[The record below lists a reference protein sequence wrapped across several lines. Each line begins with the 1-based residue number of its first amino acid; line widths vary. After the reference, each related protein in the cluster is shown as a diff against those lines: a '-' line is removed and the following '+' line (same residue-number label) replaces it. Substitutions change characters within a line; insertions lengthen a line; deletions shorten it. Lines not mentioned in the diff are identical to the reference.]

1 MSVRQGCFYILFEMP
16 ASPPTGESRPLPAT
30 ARGQRA
36 RAQIVDAAATLMY
49 QNGASTTSLDDVL
62 AAAGAGKGQMYH
74 YFDGKADLVAAVI
87 ERQLELVLAAQQPEL
102 DHTDSWEGIQAW
114 MAGILRAQS
123 RGGGPFGCPLG
134 TIAAELKND
143 ETFRPSLDAAFAR
156 WEAPLARGLQAM
168 KDRGELVSDASPARL
183 AAMVIA
189 ALQGGMLLARVR
201 GDVTVLR
208 DALDGAV
215 TELRRWAAA
224 PKPVNPA
231 AVRHRPRRTR

>member
-1 MSVRQGCFYILFEMP
+1 MP
-16 ASPPTGESRPLPAT
+16 ASRPTGNTRPLPAT
-30 ARGQRA
+30 VRGRRA

-49 QNGASTTSLDDVL
+49 QHGASTTSLDDVL
-62 AAAGAGKGQMYH
+62 AAAGCGKGQMYH
-74 YFDGKADLVAAVI
+74 YFDSKAALVAAVI

-102 DHTDSWEGIQAW
+102 DHTDSWEGIHAW
-114 MAGILRAQS
+114 MARILRAQS
-123 RGGGPFGCPLG
+123 RRGGPFACPLG

-143 ETFRPSLDAAFAR
+143 ETFRPSLDAAFGR

-168 KDRGELVSDASPARL
+168 KDRGELVSDAKPARL

-215 TELRRWAAA
+215 TELRRWAAT
-224 PKPVNPA
+224 PEPENPTRQRA
-231 AVRHRPRRTR
+231 RRTG

>member
-1 MSVRQGCFYILFEMP
+1 MSALR
-16 ASPPTGESRPLPAT
+16 PTATTRPLPAT

-49 QNGASTTSLDDVL
+49 HNGVSTTSLDDVL

-102 DHTDSWEGIQAW
+102 DHTDSWQGIKAW
-114 MAGILRAQS
+114 MARILREQS
-123 RGGGPFGCPLG
+123 RAGGPFGCPLG

-156 WEAPLARGLQAM
+156 WEAPLARGLKAM
-168 KDRGELVSDASPARL
+168 KNRGELGRAAKPARL
-183 AAMVIA
+183 AAMVVA

-208 DALDGAV
+208 DTLDGV
-215 TELRRWAAA
+215 MTELRRWAATPA
-224 PKPVNPA
+224 PVEPGA
-231 AVRHRPRRTR
+231 ARRGRQTR

>member
-1 MSVRQGCFYILFEMP
+1 MLGSRP
-16 ASPPTGESRPLPAT
+16 AGKSRPLPAT
-30 ARGQRA
+30 ARGQRV

-49 QNGASTTSLDDVL
+49 RNGVSTTSLDDVL
-62 AAAGAGKGQMYH
+62 AAAGCGKGQMYH

-102 DHTDSWEGIQAW
+102 DHTDSWGGIDAW
-114 MAGILRAQS
+114 VARLLRAQS
-123 RGGGPFGCPLG
+123 RRGGPFGCPLG

-143 ETFRPSLDAAFAR
+143 ETFRPSLDEAFGR
-156 WEAPLARGLQAM
+156 WEAPLARGLKAM
-168 KDRGELVSDASPARL
+168 KDRGELVSTAKPARL

-215 TELRRWAAA
+215 GELHRWATGSAPVKTVAA
-224 PKPVNPA
+224 
-231 AVRHRPRRTR
+231 RRKRQTR